1 MPSDGQFPPVGPPSA
16 DPDDVLVPFGAPEAD
31 TGGSSPKA
39 KAAHGPAAK
48 PRRSRKALRP
58 LLWSL
63 PFVLIGLAASTY
75 LIGLTLWSRASL
87 GHWTDSDYA
96 SAQAGYEGQKTL
108 TKSGV
113 EPWVAN
119 YNLGTTMLRE
129 GDTDGGI
136 GLLRTAKE
144 QVPTATEVEPGRI
157 ETYSYECQVRINLAL
172 GIEIQGD
179 AKAASAD
186 WSGAATAYSE
196 AKDIISPCQ
205 SPSSSQDQSGDGEG
219 QSDQQS
225 GGQGGGGGQS
235 DQQSGGQGGGGGQ
248 QDRSRRALARG
259 RRSRRNHV
267 RRRSSLLD
275 SAHRSS
281 RRRGLRNVGPSTGTA
296 LGGGEGGTAR
306 GLGDRAGLD
315 VVEPVELGLQIEDVA
330 LEDELPRELALVG
343 TRLEAGDV
351 AQCGQGRA
359 ALRLD
364 HRLDVD
370 RRVGGGDG
378 EFHDELVAL
387 RVLAGDGRGPPRVED
402 LAAQFGELED
412 LGVAAGVRLRV
423 GDDLAVALEALHGLV
438 HLADVQRPRAAGLL
452 LKHLLEAVDPGGL
465 LGNEGQKGITD

>member
-39 KAAHGPAAK
+39 KAARGPAAK

-248 QDRSRRALARG
+248 QDPGEQAD
-259 RRSRRNHV
+259 
-267 RRRSSLLD
+267 D
-275 SAHRSS
+275 STDR
-281 RRRGLRNVGPSTGTA
+281 
-296 LGGGEGGTAR
+296 LGDKEQQAKDKQGEGGQDQQDQ
-306 GLGDRAGLD
+306 GGQGQDQQDQGGQGQDQQDQGDQGKD
-315 VVEPVELGLQIEDVA
+315 QQQDQGGQGQDQKDKQNKGGQGKSKN
-330 LEDELPRELALVG
+330 EDEGYDNENSS
-343 TRLEAGDV
+343 
-351 AQCGQGRA
+351 
-359 ALRLD
+359 
-364 HRLDVD
+364 D
-370 RRVGGGDG
+370 RQKRQ
-378 EFHDELVAL
+378 
-387 RVLAGDGRGPPRVED
+387 D
-402 LAAQFGELED
+402 LQKKN
-412 LGVAAGVRLRV
+412 R
-423 GDDLAVALEALHGLV
+423 
-438 HLADVQRPRAAGLL
+438 
-452 LKHLLEAVDPGGL
+452 
-465 LGNEGQKGITD
+465 GNEKDRQDRSDSKRSGNPNGAW

>member
-39 KAAHGPAAK
+39 KAARGPAAK

-157 ETYSYECQVRINLAL
+157 ETYSDECQVRINRAL

-225 GGQGGGGGQS
+225 GGQGGGGGQQDPGEQADDS
-235 DQQSGGQGGGGGQ
+235 TDRLGDKEQQAKDKQGEGGQDQQDQGGQGQDQQDQGGQ
-248 QDRSRRALARG
+248 GQDKQDQGDQGQGQDQQDQGDQGGQDQKDKQNKGGQGKSKNEDEGYDNENSSDRQKRQDLQKKNRGNEKDRQDRSDSK
-259 RRSRRNHV
+259 RS
-267 RRRSSLLD
+267 
-275 SAHRSS
+275 
-281 RRRGLRNVGPSTGTA
+281 
-296 LGGGEGGTAR
+296 
-306 GLGDRAGLD
+306 
-315 VVEPVELGLQIEDVA
+315 
-330 LEDELPRELALVG
+330 
-343 TRLEAGDV
+343 
-351 AQCGQGRA
+351 
-359 ALRLD
+359 
-364 HRLDVD
+364 
-370 RRVGGGDG
+370 
-378 EFHDELVAL
+378 
-387 RVLAGDGRGPPRVED
+387 
-402 LAAQFGELED
+402 
-412 LGVAAGVRLRV
+412 
-423 GDDLAVALEALHGLV
+423 
-438 HLADVQRPRAAGLL
+438 
-452 LKHLLEAVDPGGL
+452 
-465 LGNEGQKGITD
+465 GNPNGAW

>member
-39 KAAHGPAAK
+39 KAARGPAAK

-225 GGQGGGGGQS
+225 GGQGGGGGQQDPGEQADDS
-235 DQQSGGQGGGGGQ
+235 TDRLGDKEQQAKDKQGEGGQDQQDQGGQGQDQQDQGGQ
-248 QDRSRRALARG
+248 GQDQQDQGDQGQDQQDKQDQGGQDQKDKQNKGGQGKGKNEDEGYDNENSSDRQKRQDLQKKNRGNEKDRQDRSDSK
-259 RRSRRNHV
+259 RS
-267 RRRSSLLD
+267 
-275 SAHRSS
+275 
-281 RRRGLRNVGPSTGTA
+281 
-296 LGGGEGGTAR
+296 
-306 GLGDRAGLD
+306 
-315 VVEPVELGLQIEDVA
+315 
-330 LEDELPRELALVG
+330 
-343 TRLEAGDV
+343 
-351 AQCGQGRA
+351 
-359 ALRLD
+359 
-364 HRLDVD
+364 
-370 RRVGGGDG
+370 
-378 EFHDELVAL
+378 
-387 RVLAGDGRGPPRVED
+387 
-402 LAAQFGELED
+402 
-412 LGVAAGVRLRV
+412 
-423 GDDLAVALEALHGLV
+423 
-438 HLADVQRPRAAGLL
+438 
-452 LKHLLEAVDPGGL
+452 
-465 LGNEGQKGITD
+465 GNPNGAW

>member
-39 KAAHGPAAK
+39 KAARGPAAK

-225 GGQGGGGGQS
+225 GGQGGGGGQQDPGEQADDS
-235 DQQSGGQGGGGGQ
+235 TDRLGDKEQQAKDKQGEGGQGQDQQDQGGQ
-248 QDRSRRALARG
+248 GQDQQDQGGQGQDQKDKQNKGGQGKNKNEDEGYDNENSSDRQKRQDLQKKNRGNEKDRQDRSDSK
-259 RRSRRNHV
+259 RS
-267 RRRSSLLD
+267 
-275 SAHRSS
+275 
-281 RRRGLRNVGPSTGTA
+281 
-296 LGGGEGGTAR
+296 
-306 GLGDRAGLD
+306 
-315 VVEPVELGLQIEDVA
+315 
-330 LEDELPRELALVG
+330 
-343 TRLEAGDV
+343 
-351 AQCGQGRA
+351 
-359 ALRLD
+359 
-364 HRLDVD
+364 
-370 RRVGGGDG
+370 
-378 EFHDELVAL
+378 
-387 RVLAGDGRGPPRVED
+387 
-402 LAAQFGELED
+402 
-412 LGVAAGVRLRV
+412 
-423 GDDLAVALEALHGLV
+423 
-438 HLADVQRPRAAGLL
+438 
-452 LKHLLEAVDPGGL
+452 
-465 LGNEGQKGITD
+465 GNPNGAW

>member
-39 KAAHGPAAK
+39 KAARGPAAK

-248 QDRSRRALARG
+248 QDPGEQAD
-259 RRSRRNHV
+259 
-267 RRRSSLLD
+267 D
-275 SAHRSS
+275 STDR
-281 RRRGLRNVGPSTGTA
+281 
-296 LGGGEGGTAR
+296 LGDKEQQAKDKQGEGGQDQQDQ
-306 GLGDRAGLD
+306 GGQGQDQKDQGGQGQD
-315 VVEPVELGLQIEDVA
+315 QKDQGGQDQQQDQGGQGQDQKDKQNKGGQGKSKN
-330 LEDELPRELALVG
+330 EDEGYDNENSS
-343 TRLEAGDV
+343 
-351 AQCGQGRA
+351 
-359 ALRLD
+359 
-364 HRLDVD
+364 D
-370 RRVGGGDG
+370 RQKRQ
-378 EFHDELVAL
+378 
-387 RVLAGDGRGPPRVED
+387 D
-402 LAAQFGELED
+402 LQKKN
-412 LGVAAGVRLRV
+412 R
-423 GDDLAVALEALHGLV
+423 
-438 HLADVQRPRAAGLL
+438 
-452 LKHLLEAVDPGGL
+452 
-465 LGNEGQKGITD
+465 GNEKDRQDRSDSKRSGNPNGAW

>member
-39 KAAHGPAAK
+39 KAARGPAAK

-248 QDRSRRALARG
+248 QDPGEQAD
-259 RRSRRNHV
+259 
-267 RRRSSLLD
+267 D
-275 SAHRSS
+275 STDR
-281 RRRGLRNVGPSTGTA
+281 
-296 LGGGEGGTAR
+296 LGDKEQQAKDKQGEGGQDQQDQ
-306 GLGDRAGLD
+306 GGQGQDQKDQGGQGQDQQDQGGQGQDQQDQGDQGQD
-315 VVEPVELGLQIEDVA
+315 QKDKQNKGGQGKSKN
-330 LEDELPRELALVG
+330 EDEGYDNENSS
-343 TRLEAGDV
+343 
-351 AQCGQGRA
+351 
-359 ALRLD
+359 
-364 HRLDVD
+364 D
-370 RRVGGGDG
+370 RQKRQ
-378 EFHDELVAL
+378 
-387 RVLAGDGRGPPRVED
+387 D
-402 LAAQFGELED
+402 LQKKN
-412 LGVAAGVRLRV
+412 R
-423 GDDLAVALEALHGLV
+423 
-438 HLADVQRPRAAGLL
+438 
-452 LKHLLEAVDPGGL
+452 
-465 LGNEGQKGITD
+465 GNEKDRQDRSDSKRSGNPNGAW

>member
-39 KAAHGPAAK
+39 KAARGPAAK

-225 GGQGGGGGQS
+225 GGEGGGGGQS

-248 QDRSRRALARG
+248 QDPGEQAD
-259 RRSRRNHV
+259 
-267 RRRSSLLD
+267 D
-275 SAHRSS
+275 STDR
-281 RRRGLRNVGPSTGTA
+281 
-296 LGGGEGGTAR
+296 LGDKEQQAKDKQGEGDQGQDQQDQ
-306 GLGDRAGLD
+306 GGQGQDQQDQGGQGQDQQDQGDQGQD
-315 VVEPVELGLQIEDVA
+315 QKDKQNKGGQGKSKN
-330 LEDELPRELALVG
+330 EDEGYDNENSS
-343 TRLEAGDV
+343 
-351 AQCGQGRA
+351 
-359 ALRLD
+359 
-364 HRLDVD
+364 D
-370 RRVGGGDG
+370 RQKRQ
-378 EFHDELVAL
+378 
-387 RVLAGDGRGPPRVED
+387 D
-402 LAAQFGELED
+402 LQKKN
-412 LGVAAGVRLRV
+412 R
-423 GDDLAVALEALHGLV
+423 
-438 HLADVQRPRAAGLL
+438 
-452 LKHLLEAVDPGGL
+452 
-465 LGNEGQKGITD
+465 GNEKDRQDRSDSKRSGNPNGAW

>member
-39 KAAHGPAAK
+39 KAARGPAAK

-248 QDRSRRALARG
+248 QDPGEQAD
-259 RRSRRNHV
+259 
-267 RRRSSLLD
+267 D
-275 SAHRSS
+275 STDR
-281 RRRGLRNVGPSTGTA
+281 
-296 LGGGEGGTAR
+296 LGDKEQQAKDKQGEGGQDQQDQ
-306 GLGDRAGLD
+306 GGQGQDKQDQGGQGQDKQDQGDQGQD
-315 VVEPVELGLQIEDVA
+315 QQDQGGQGQDQKDQGDQGQDQKDKQNKGGQGKSKN
-330 LEDELPRELALVG
+330 EDEGYDNENSS
-343 TRLEAGDV
+343 
-351 AQCGQGRA
+351 
-359 ALRLD
+359 
-364 HRLDVD
+364 D
-370 RRVGGGDG
+370 RQKRQ
-378 EFHDELVAL
+378 
-387 RVLAGDGRGPPRVED
+387 D
-402 LAAQFGELED
+402 LQKKN
-412 LGVAAGVRLRV
+412 R
-423 GDDLAVALEALHGLV
+423 
-438 HLADVQRPRAAGLL
+438 
-452 LKHLLEAVDPGGL
+452 
-465 LGNEGQKGITD
+465 GNEKDRQDRSDSKRSGNPNGAW

>member
-39 KAAHGPAAK
+39 KAARGPAAK

-225 GGQGGGGGQS
+225 GGQGGGGGQQDPGEQADDS
-235 DQQSGGQGGGGGQ
+235 TDRLGDKEQQAKDKQGEGGQDQQDQGGQGQDQKDQGGQ
-248 QDRSRRALARG
+248 GQDQKDQGDQGQDQQQDQGGQGQDQKDKQNKGGQGKSKNEDEGYDNENSSDRQKRQDLQKKNRGNEKDRQDRSDSK
-259 RRSRRNHV
+259 RS
-267 RRRSSLLD
+267 
-275 SAHRSS
+275 
-281 RRRGLRNVGPSTGTA
+281 
-296 LGGGEGGTAR
+296 
-306 GLGDRAGLD
+306 
-315 VVEPVELGLQIEDVA
+315 
-330 LEDELPRELALVG
+330 
-343 TRLEAGDV
+343 
-351 AQCGQGRA
+351 
-359 ALRLD
+359 
-364 HRLDVD
+364 
-370 RRVGGGDG
+370 
-378 EFHDELVAL
+378 
-387 RVLAGDGRGPPRVED
+387 
-402 LAAQFGELED
+402 
-412 LGVAAGVRLRV
+412 
-423 GDDLAVALEALHGLV
+423 
-438 HLADVQRPRAAGLL
+438 
-452 LKHLLEAVDPGGL
+452 
-465 LGNEGQKGITD
+465 GNPNGAW

>member
-39 KAAHGPAAK
+39 KAARGPAAK

-225 GGQGGGGGQS
+225 GGQGGGGGQQDPGEQADDS
-235 DQQSGGQGGGGGQ
+235 TDRLGDKEQQAKDKQGEGGQDQQDQGGQGQDQGGQ
-248 QDRSRRALARG
+248 GQDQQDQGDQGQDQKDQGDQDQKDKQNKGGQGKSKNEDEGYDNENSSDRQKRQDLQKKNRGNEKDRQDRSDSK
-259 RRSRRNHV
+259 RS
-267 RRRSSLLD
+267 
-275 SAHRSS
+275 
-281 RRRGLRNVGPSTGTA
+281 
-296 LGGGEGGTAR
+296 
-306 GLGDRAGLD
+306 
-315 VVEPVELGLQIEDVA
+315 
-330 LEDELPRELALVG
+330 
-343 TRLEAGDV
+343 
-351 AQCGQGRA
+351 
-359 ALRLD
+359 
-364 HRLDVD
+364 
-370 RRVGGGDG
+370 
-378 EFHDELVAL
+378 
-387 RVLAGDGRGPPRVED
+387 
-402 LAAQFGELED
+402 
-412 LGVAAGVRLRV
+412 
-423 GDDLAVALEALHGLV
+423 
-438 HLADVQRPRAAGLL
+438 
-452 LKHLLEAVDPGGL
+452 
-465 LGNEGQKGITD
+465 GNPNGAW

>member
-39 KAAHGPAAK
+39 KAARGPAAK

-248 QDRSRRALARG
+248 QDPGEQAD
-259 RRSRRNHV
+259 
-267 RRRSSLLD
+267 D
-275 SAHRSS
+275 STDR
-281 RRRGLRNVGPSTGTA
+281 
-296 LGGGEGGTAR
+296 LGDKEQQAKDKQGEGGQDQ
-306 GLGDRAGLD
+306 GGQDQKDQGGQGQD
-315 VVEPVELGLQIEDVA
+315 QQDQGGQGQDQKDQGGQGQDQKDKQNKGGQGKSKN
-330 LEDELPRELALVG
+330 EDEGYDNENSS
-343 TRLEAGDV
+343 
-351 AQCGQGRA
+351 
-359 ALRLD
+359 
-364 HRLDVD
+364 D
-370 RRVGGGDG
+370 RQKRQ
-378 EFHDELVAL
+378 
-387 RVLAGDGRGPPRVED
+387 D
-402 LAAQFGELED
+402 LQKKN
-412 LGVAAGVRLRV
+412 R
-423 GDDLAVALEALHGLV
+423 
-438 HLADVQRPRAAGLL
+438 
-452 LKHLLEAVDPGGL
+452 
-465 LGNEGQKGITD
+465 GNEKDRQDRSDSKRSGNPNGAW

>member
-39 KAAHGPAAK
+39 KAARGPAAK

-248 QDRSRRALARG
+248 QDPGEQAD
-259 RRSRRNHV
+259 
-267 RRRSSLLD
+267 D
-275 SAHRSS
+275 STDR
-281 RRRGLRNVGPSTGTA
+281 
-296 LGGGEGGTAR
+296 LGDKEQQAKDKQGEGGQDQQDQ
-306 GLGDRAGLD
+306 GGQGQDQKDQGGQGQDQGGQDQGGQGQDQKDQGDQGQD
-315 VVEPVELGLQIEDVA
+315 QKDKQNKGGQGKSKN
-330 LEDELPRELALVG
+330 EDEGYDNENSS
-343 TRLEAGDV
+343 
-351 AQCGQGRA
+351 
-359 ALRLD
+359 
-364 HRLDVD
+364 D
-370 RRVGGGDG
+370 RQKRQ
-378 EFHDELVAL
+378 
-387 RVLAGDGRGPPRVED
+387 D
-402 LAAQFGELED
+402 LQKKN
-412 LGVAAGVRLRV
+412 R
-423 GDDLAVALEALHGLV
+423 
-438 HLADVQRPRAAGLL
+438 
-452 LKHLLEAVDPGGL
+452 
-465 LGNEGQKGITD
+465 GNEKDRQDRSDSKRSGNPNGAW

>member
-39 KAAHGPAAK
+39 KAARGPAAK

-225 GGQGGGGGQS
+225 GGQGGGGGQQDPGEQADDS
-235 DQQSGGQGGGGGQ
+235 TDRLGDKEQQAKDKQGEGGQDQQDQGGQGQDQKDKQNKGGQ
-248 QDRSRRALARG
+248 GKSKNEDEGYDNENSSDRQKRQDLQKKNRGNEKDRQDRSDSK
-259 RRSRRNHV
+259 RS
-267 RRRSSLLD
+267 
-275 SAHRSS
+275 
-281 RRRGLRNVGPSTGTA
+281 
-296 LGGGEGGTAR
+296 
-306 GLGDRAGLD
+306 
-315 VVEPVELGLQIEDVA
+315 
-330 LEDELPRELALVG
+330 
-343 TRLEAGDV
+343 
-351 AQCGQGRA
+351 
-359 ALRLD
+359 
-364 HRLDVD
+364 
-370 RRVGGGDG
+370 
-378 EFHDELVAL
+378 
-387 RVLAGDGRGPPRVED
+387 
-402 LAAQFGELED
+402 
-412 LGVAAGVRLRV
+412 
-423 GDDLAVALEALHGLV
+423 
-438 HLADVQRPRAAGLL
+438 
-452 LKHLLEAVDPGGL
+452 
-465 LGNEGQKGITD
+465 GNPNGAW

>member
-39 KAAHGPAAK
+39 KAARGPAAK

-225 GGQGGGGGQS
+225 GGQGGGGGQQDPGEQADDS
-235 DQQSGGQGGGGGQ
+235 TDRLGDKEQQAKDKQGEGDQGQDQQDQGGQGQDQQDKQNKGGQ
-248 QDRSRRALARG
+248 GKSKNEDEGYDNENSSDRQKRQDLQKKNRGNEKDRQDRSDSKRSGNPNGAWGAR
-259 RRSRRNHV
+259 
-267 RRRSSLLD
+267 
-275 SAHRSS
+275 
-281 RRRGLRNVGPSTGTA
+281 
-296 LGGGEGGTAR
+296 
-306 GLGDRAGLD
+306 
-315 VVEPVELGLQIEDVA
+315 
-330 LEDELPRELALVG
+330 
-343 TRLEAGDV
+343 
-351 AQCGQGRA
+351 
-359 ALRLD
+359 
-364 HRLDVD
+364 
-370 RRVGGGDG
+370 GGGDCDVRPG
-378 EFHDELVAL
+378 TGWRRRPARH
-387 RVLAGDGRGPPRVED
+387 GR
-402 LAAQFGELED
+402 
-412 LGVAAGVRLRV
+412 
-423 GDDLAVALEALHGLV
+423 
-438 HLADVQRPRAAGLL
+438 
-452 LKHLLEAVDPGGL
+452 
-465 LGNEGQKGITD
+465 

>member
-39 KAAHGPAAK
+39 KAARGPAAK

-248 QDRSRRALARG
+248 QDPGEQAD
-259 RRSRRNHV
+259 
-267 RRRSSLLD
+267 D
-275 SAHRSS
+275 STDR
-281 RRRGLRNVGPSTGTA
+281 
-296 LGGGEGGTAR
+296 LGDKEQQAKDKQGEGGQDQQDQ
-306 GLGDRAGLD
+306 GGQGQDQGGQGQDQQDQGGQGQDQKDQGDQGQD
-315 VVEPVELGLQIEDVA
+315 QKDKQNKGGQGKSKN
-330 LEDELPRELALVG
+330 EDEGYDNENSS
-343 TRLEAGDV
+343 
-351 AQCGQGRA
+351 
-359 ALRLD
+359 
-364 HRLDVD
+364 D
-370 RRVGGGDG
+370 RQKRQ
-378 EFHDELVAL
+378 
-387 RVLAGDGRGPPRVED
+387 D
-402 LAAQFGELED
+402 LQKKN
-412 LGVAAGVRLRV
+412 R
-423 GDDLAVALEALHGLV
+423 
-438 HLADVQRPRAAGLL
+438 
-452 LKHLLEAVDPGGL
+452 
-465 LGNEGQKGITD
+465 GNEKDRQDRSDSKRSGNPNGAW

>member
-39 KAAHGPAAK
+39 KAARGPAAK

-248 QDRSRRALARG
+248 QDPGEQAD
-259 RRSRRNHV
+259 
-267 RRRSSLLD
+267 D
-275 SAHRSS
+275 STDR
-281 RRRGLRNVGPSTGTA
+281 
-296 LGGGEGGTAR
+296 LGDKEQQAKDKQGEGGQDQQDQ
-306 GLGDRAGLD
+306 GGQGQDQQDQGGQGQDKQDQGDQGQD
-315 VVEPVELGLQIEDVA
+315 QQDKQDQGGQGQDQQDKQNKGGQGKSKN
-330 LEDELPRELALVG
+330 EDEGYDNENSS
-343 TRLEAGDV
+343 
-351 AQCGQGRA
+351 
-359 ALRLD
+359 
-364 HRLDVD
+364 D
-370 RRVGGGDG
+370 RQKRQ
-378 EFHDELVAL
+378 
-387 RVLAGDGRGPPRVED
+387 D
-402 LAAQFGELED
+402 LQKKN
-412 LGVAAGVRLRV
+412 R
-423 GDDLAVALEALHGLV
+423 
-438 HLADVQRPRAAGLL
+438 
-452 LKHLLEAVDPGGL
+452 
-465 LGNEGQKGITD
+465 GNEKDRQDRSDSKRSGNPNGAW

>member
-39 KAAHGPAAK
+39 KAARGPAAK

-248 QDRSRRALARG
+248 QDPGEQAD
-259 RRSRRNHV
+259 
-267 RRRSSLLD
+267 D
-275 SAHRSS
+275 STDR
-281 RRRGLRNVGPSTGTA
+281 
-296 LGGGEGGTAR
+296 LGDKEQQAKDKQGEGDQGQDQQDQ
-306 GLGDRAGLD
+306 GDQGQD
-315 VVEPVELGLQIEDVA
+315 QQDQGGQGQDQQDQGGQGQDQKDQGQDQKDKQNKGGQGKSKN
-330 LEDELPRELALVG
+330 EDEGYDNENSS
-343 TRLEAGDV
+343 
-351 AQCGQGRA
+351 
-359 ALRLD
+359 
-364 HRLDVD
+364 D
-370 RRVGGGDG
+370 RQKRQ
-378 EFHDELVAL
+378 
-387 RVLAGDGRGPPRVED
+387 D
-402 LAAQFGELED
+402 LQKKN
-412 LGVAAGVRLRV
+412 R
-423 GDDLAVALEALHGLV
+423 
-438 HLADVQRPRAAGLL
+438 
-452 LKHLLEAVDPGGL
+452 
-465 LGNEGQKGITD
+465 GNEKDRQDRSDSKRSGNPNGAW

>member
-39 KAAHGPAAK
+39 KAARGPAAK

-225 GGQGGGGGQS
+225 GGQGGGGGQQDPGEQADDS
-235 DQQSGGQGGGGGQ
+235 TDRLGDKEQQAKDKQGEGGQDQQDQGGQGQDQQDQGGQ
-248 QDRSRRALARG
+248 GQDQKDKQNKGGQGKNKNEDEGYDNENSSDRQKRQDLQKKNRGNEKDRQDRSDSK
-259 RRSRRNHV
+259 RS
-267 RRRSSLLD
+267 
-275 SAHRSS
+275 
-281 RRRGLRNVGPSTGTA
+281 
-296 LGGGEGGTAR
+296 
-306 GLGDRAGLD
+306 
-315 VVEPVELGLQIEDVA
+315 
-330 LEDELPRELALVG
+330 
-343 TRLEAGDV
+343 
-351 AQCGQGRA
+351 
-359 ALRLD
+359 
-364 HRLDVD
+364 
-370 RRVGGGDG
+370 
-378 EFHDELVAL
+378 
-387 RVLAGDGRGPPRVED
+387 
-402 LAAQFGELED
+402 
-412 LGVAAGVRLRV
+412 
-423 GDDLAVALEALHGLV
+423 
-438 HLADVQRPRAAGLL
+438 
-452 LKHLLEAVDPGGL
+452 
-465 LGNEGQKGITD
+465 GNPNGAW

>member
-39 KAAHGPAAK
+39 KAARGPAAK

-225 GGQGGGGGQS
+225 GGQGGGGGQQDPGEQADDS
-235 DQQSGGQGGGGGQ
+235 TDRLGDKEQQAKDKQGEGGQDQQDQGGQGQDQKDQGGQ
-248 QDRSRRALARG
+248 GQDQKDQGDQGQDQGGQGQDQKDKQNKGGQGKSKNEDEGYDNENSSDRQKRQDLQKKNRGNEKDRQDRSDSK
-259 RRSRRNHV
+259 RS
-267 RRRSSLLD
+267 
-275 SAHRSS
+275 
-281 RRRGLRNVGPSTGTA
+281 
-296 LGGGEGGTAR
+296 
-306 GLGDRAGLD
+306 
-315 VVEPVELGLQIEDVA
+315 
-330 LEDELPRELALVG
+330 
-343 TRLEAGDV
+343 
-351 AQCGQGRA
+351 
-359 ALRLD
+359 
-364 HRLDVD
+364 
-370 RRVGGGDG
+370 
-378 EFHDELVAL
+378 
-387 RVLAGDGRGPPRVED
+387 
-402 LAAQFGELED
+402 
-412 LGVAAGVRLRV
+412 
-423 GDDLAVALEALHGLV
+423 
-438 HLADVQRPRAAGLL
+438 
-452 LKHLLEAVDPGGL
+452 
-465 LGNEGQKGITD
+465 GNPNGAW

>member
-39 KAAHGPAAK
+39 KAARGPAAK

-225 GGQGGGGGQS
+225 GGQGGGGGQQDPGEQADDS
-235 DQQSGGQGGGGGQ
+235 TDRLGDKEQQAKDKQGEGGQDQQDQGDQGQDQKDQGDQDQKDKQNKGGQGKGKNEDEGYDNENSSDRQKRQDLQKKNRGNEKDR
-248 QDRSRRALARG
+248 QDRSDSK
-259 RRSRRNHV
+259 RS
-267 RRRSSLLD
+267 
-275 SAHRSS
+275 
-281 RRRGLRNVGPSTGTA
+281 
-296 LGGGEGGTAR
+296 
-306 GLGDRAGLD
+306 
-315 VVEPVELGLQIEDVA
+315 
-330 LEDELPRELALVG
+330 
-343 TRLEAGDV
+343 
-351 AQCGQGRA
+351 
-359 ALRLD
+359 
-364 HRLDVD
+364 
-370 RRVGGGDG
+370 
-378 EFHDELVAL
+378 
-387 RVLAGDGRGPPRVED
+387 
-402 LAAQFGELED
+402 
-412 LGVAAGVRLRV
+412 
-423 GDDLAVALEALHGLV
+423 
-438 HLADVQRPRAAGLL
+438 
-452 LKHLLEAVDPGGL
+452 
-465 LGNEGQKGITD
+465 GNPNGAW

>member
-39 KAAHGPAAK
+39 KAARGPAAK

-225 GGQGGGGGQS
+225 GGEGGGGGQS

-248 QDRSRRALARG
+248 QDPGEQAD
-259 RRSRRNHV
+259 
-267 RRRSSLLD
+267 D
-275 SAHRSS
+275 STDR
-281 RRRGLRNVGPSTGTA
+281 
-296 LGGGEGGTAR
+296 LGDKEQQAKDKQGEGGQDQ
-306 GLGDRAGLD
+306 GDQGGQD
-315 VVEPVELGLQIEDVA
+315 QKDQGGQGQDQQDQGGQGQDQKDQGDQDQKDKQNKGGQGKSKN
-330 LEDELPRELALVG
+330 EDEGYDNENSS
-343 TRLEAGDV
+343 
-351 AQCGQGRA
+351 
-359 ALRLD
+359 
-364 HRLDVD
+364 D
-370 RRVGGGDG
+370 RQKRQ
-378 EFHDELVAL
+378 
-387 RVLAGDGRGPPRVED
+387 D
-402 LAAQFGELED
+402 LQKKN
-412 LGVAAGVRLRV
+412 R
-423 GDDLAVALEALHGLV
+423 
-438 HLADVQRPRAAGLL
+438 
-452 LKHLLEAVDPGGL
+452 
-465 LGNEGQKGITD
+465 GNEKDRQDRSDSKRSGNPNGAW

>member
-39 KAAHGPAAK
+39 KAARGPAAK

-196 AKDIISPCQ
+196 AKDILSPCQ

-248 QDRSRRALARG
+248 QDPGEQAD
-259 RRSRRNHV
+259 
-267 RRRSSLLD
+267 D
-275 SAHRSS
+275 STDR
-281 RRRGLRNVGPSTGTA
+281 
-296 LGGGEGGTAR
+296 LGDKEQQAKDKQGEGGQDQQDQ
-306 GLGDRAGLD
+306 GGQGQDQQDQGGQGQDKQDQGDQGQD
-315 VVEPVELGLQIEDVA
+315 QQDKQDQGGQGQDQQDKQNKGGQGKSKN
-330 LEDELPRELALVG
+330 EDEGYDNENSS
-343 TRLEAGDV
+343 
-351 AQCGQGRA
+351 
-359 ALRLD
+359 
-364 HRLDVD
+364 D
-370 RRVGGGDG
+370 RQKRQ
-378 EFHDELVAL
+378 
-387 RVLAGDGRGPPRVED
+387 D
-402 LAAQFGELED
+402 LQKKN
-412 LGVAAGVRLRV
+412 R
-423 GDDLAVALEALHGLV
+423 
-438 HLADVQRPRAAGLL
+438 
-452 LKHLLEAVDPGGL
+452 
-465 LGNEGQKGITD
+465 GNEKDRQDRSDSKRSGNPNGAW

>member
-39 KAAHGPAAK
+39 KAARGPAAK

-248 QDRSRRALARG
+248 QDPGEQAD
-259 RRSRRNHV
+259 
-267 RRRSSLLD
+267 D
-275 SAHRSS
+275 STDR
-281 RRRGLRNVGPSTGTA
+281 
-296 LGGGEGGTAR
+296 LGDKEQQAKDKQGEGGQDQQDQ
-306 GLGDRAGLD
+306 GGQGQDQKDQGGQDQKDQGDQGQD
-315 VVEPVELGLQIEDVA
+315 QQQDQGGQGQDQKDKQNKGGQGKSKN
-330 LEDELPRELALVG
+330 EDEGYDNENSS
-343 TRLEAGDV
+343 
-351 AQCGQGRA
+351 
-359 ALRLD
+359 
-364 HRLDVD
+364 D
-370 RRVGGGDG
+370 RQKRQ
-378 EFHDELVAL
+378 
-387 RVLAGDGRGPPRVED
+387 D
-402 LAAQFGELED
+402 LQKKN
-412 LGVAAGVRLRV
+412 R
-423 GDDLAVALEALHGLV
+423 
-438 HLADVQRPRAAGLL
+438 
-452 LKHLLEAVDPGGL
+452 
-465 LGNEGQKGITD
+465 GNEKDRQDRSDSKRSGNPNGAW

>member
-39 KAAHGPAAK
+39 KAARGPAAK

-248 QDRSRRALARG
+248 QDPGEQAD
-259 RRSRRNHV
+259 
-267 RRRSSLLD
+267 D
-275 SAHRSS
+275 STDR
-281 RRRGLRNVGPSTGTA
+281 
-296 LGGGEGGTAR
+296 LGDKEQQAKDKQGEGGQDQQDQ
-306 GLGDRAGLD
+306 GGQGQDQQDQGGQGQDKQDQGGQGQDKQDQGDQGQD
-315 VVEPVELGLQIEDVA
+315 QKDKQNKGGQGKSKN
-330 LEDELPRELALVG
+330 EDEGYDNENSS
-343 TRLEAGDV
+343 
-351 AQCGQGRA
+351 
-359 ALRLD
+359 
-364 HRLDVD
+364 D
-370 RRVGGGDG
+370 RQKRQ
-378 EFHDELVAL
+378 
-387 RVLAGDGRGPPRVED
+387 D
-402 LAAQFGELED
+402 LQKKN
-412 LGVAAGVRLRV
+412 R
-423 GDDLAVALEALHGLV
+423 
-438 HLADVQRPRAAGLL
+438 
-452 LKHLLEAVDPGGL
+452 
-465 LGNEGQKGITD
+465 GNEKDRQDRSDSKRSGNPNGAW

>member
-39 KAAHGPAAK
+39 KAARGPAAK

-248 QDRSRRALARG
+248 QDPGEQAD
-259 RRSRRNHV
+259 
-267 RRRSSLLD
+267 D
-275 SAHRSS
+275 STDR
-281 RRRGLRNVGPSTGTA
+281 
-296 LGGGEGGTAR
+296 LGDKEQQAKDKQGEGGQDQDQQDQ
-306 GLGDRAGLD
+306 GGQGQDQQDQGGQGQD
-315 VVEPVELGLQIEDVA
+315 QQDQGGQGQDQQDQGGQGQDQQDKQNKGGQGKSKN
-330 LEDELPRELALVG
+330 EDEGYDNENSS
-343 TRLEAGDV
+343 
-351 AQCGQGRA
+351 
-359 ALRLD
+359 
-364 HRLDVD
+364 D
-370 RRVGGGDG
+370 RQKRQ
-378 EFHDELVAL
+378 
-387 RVLAGDGRGPPRVED
+387 D
-402 LAAQFGELED
+402 LQKKN
-412 LGVAAGVRLRV
+412 R
-423 GDDLAVALEALHGLV
+423 
-438 HLADVQRPRAAGLL
+438 
-452 LKHLLEAVDPGGL
+452 
-465 LGNEGQKGITD
+465 GNEKDRQDRSDSKRSGNPNGAW

>member
-39 KAAHGPAAK
+39 KAARGPAAK

-248 QDRSRRALARG
+248 QDPGEQAD
-259 RRSRRNHV
+259 
-267 RRRSSLLD
+267 D
-275 SAHRSS
+275 STDR
-281 RRRGLRNVGPSTGTA
+281 
-296 LGGGEGGTAR
+296 LGDKEQQAKDKQGEGGQDQQDQ
-306 GLGDRAGLD
+306 GGQGQDQQDQGGQGQDKQDQGDQGQD
-315 VVEPVELGLQIEDVA
+315 QQDQGDQGGQDQKDKQNKGGQGKGKN
-330 LEDELPRELALVG
+330 EDEGYDNENSS
-343 TRLEAGDV
+343 
-351 AQCGQGRA
+351 
-359 ALRLD
+359 
-364 HRLDVD
+364 D
-370 RRVGGGDG
+370 RQKRQ
-378 EFHDELVAL
+378 
-387 RVLAGDGRGPPRVED
+387 D
-402 LAAQFGELED
+402 LQKKN
-412 LGVAAGVRLRV
+412 R
-423 GDDLAVALEALHGLV
+423 
-438 HLADVQRPRAAGLL
+438 
-452 LKHLLEAVDPGGL
+452 
-465 LGNEGQKGITD
+465 GNEKDRQDRSDSKRSGNPNGAW

>member
-248 QDRSRRALARG
+248 QDPGEQADRPRTSRARAVRVRTSRTRAVRVRTSRTRAARV
-259 RRSRRNHV
+259 RTSRTRAA
-267 RRRSSLLD
+267 RARTR
-275 SAHRSS
+275 ATRARTS
-281 RRRGLRNVGPSTGTA
+281 RTSRTRAARARARTRTRGTTTRTPR
-296 LGGGEGGTAR
+296 TAR
-306 GLGDRAGLD
+306 SARTCRKRTA
-315 VVEPVELGLQIEDVA
+315 A
-330 LEDELPRELALVG
+330 
-343 TRLEAGDV
+343 TRRTGRTAPTPSAPATRTGRGE
-351 AQCGQGRA
+351 RA
-359 ALRLD
+359 AAGTVTCDQERD
-364 HRLDVD
+364 GAAAPPATAA
-370 RRVGGGDG
+370 RVG
-378 EFHDELVAL
+378 L
-387 RVLAGDGRGPPRVED
+387 
-402 LAAQFGELED
+402 
-412 LGVAAGVRLRV
+412 
-423 GDDLAVALEALHGLV
+423 
-438 HLADVQRPRAAGLL
+438 
-452 LKHLLEAVDPGGL
+452 
-465 LGNEGQKGITD
+465 

>member
-39 KAAHGPAAK
+39 KAARGPAAK

-248 QDRSRRALARG
+248 QDPGEQAD
-259 RRSRRNHV
+259 
-267 RRRSSLLD
+267 D
-275 SAHRSS
+275 STDR
-281 RRRGLRNVGPSTGTA
+281 
-296 LGGGEGGTAR
+296 LGDKEQQAKDKQGEGGQ
-306 GLGDRAGLD
+306 GGQDQQDQGGQD
-315 VVEPVELGLQIEDVA
+315 QQDQGGQGQDQKDQGSQGQDQKDQGGQGQDKQDKGGQGKNKSKS
-330 LEDELPRELALVG
+330 EDEGYDNENSS
-343 TRLEAGDV
+343 
-351 AQCGQGRA
+351 
-359 ALRLD
+359 
-364 HRLDVD
+364 D
-370 RRVGGGDG
+370 RQKRK
-378 EFHDELVAL
+378 
-387 RVLAGDGRGPPRVED
+387 D
-402 LAAQFGELED
+402 LQNKN
-412 LGVAAGVRLRV
+412 R
-423 GDDLAVALEALHGLV
+423 
-438 HLADVQRPRAAGLL
+438 
-452 LKHLLEAVDPGGL
+452 
-465 LGNEGQKGITD
+465 GNEKDRQDRSDSRRSGNPNGAW

>member
-39 KAAHGPAAK
+39 KAARGPAAK

-225 GGQGGGGGQS
+225 GGQGGGGQS
-235 DQQSGGQGGGGGQ
+235 DQPCVGEVAASGQQYPGEQAHVNTDRLGDKEQQAKDKQGEGGQDQQDQGDQGQDQQDQGGQGQDKQDQGDQGQDQQDKQDQGGQ
-248 QDRSRRALARG
+248 DQKDKQNKGGQGKGKNEDEGYDNENSSDRQKRQDLQKKNRGNEKDRQDRSDSK
-259 RRSRRNHV
+259 RS
-267 RRRSSLLD
+267 
-275 SAHRSS
+275 
-281 RRRGLRNVGPSTGTA
+281 
-296 LGGGEGGTAR
+296 
-306 GLGDRAGLD
+306 
-315 VVEPVELGLQIEDVA
+315 
-330 LEDELPRELALVG
+330 
-343 TRLEAGDV
+343 
-351 AQCGQGRA
+351 
-359 ALRLD
+359 
-364 HRLDVD
+364 
-370 RRVGGGDG
+370 
-378 EFHDELVAL
+378 
-387 RVLAGDGRGPPRVED
+387 
-402 LAAQFGELED
+402 
-412 LGVAAGVRLRV
+412 
-423 GDDLAVALEALHGLV
+423 
-438 HLADVQRPRAAGLL
+438 
-452 LKHLLEAVDPGGL
+452 
-465 LGNEGQKGITD
+465 GNPNGAW

>member
-225 GGQGGGGGQS
+225 GGQGGGGGQQDPGEQADDS
-235 DQQSGGQGGGGGQ
+235 TDRLGDKEQQAKDKQGEGGQDQQDQGGQGQDQQDQGGQ
-248 QDRSRRALARG
+248 GQDQQDQGDQGKDQQQDQGGQGQDQKDKQNKGGQGKGKNEDEGYDNENSSDRQKRQDLQKKNRGNEKDRQDRSDSK
-259 RRSRRNHV
+259 RS
-267 RRRSSLLD
+267 
-275 SAHRSS
+275 
-281 RRRGLRNVGPSTGTA
+281 
-296 LGGGEGGTAR
+296 
-306 GLGDRAGLD
+306 
-315 VVEPVELGLQIEDVA
+315 
-330 LEDELPRELALVG
+330 
-343 TRLEAGDV
+343 
-351 AQCGQGRA
+351 
-359 ALRLD
+359 
-364 HRLDVD
+364 
-370 RRVGGGDG
+370 
-378 EFHDELVAL
+378 
-387 RVLAGDGRGPPRVED
+387 
-402 LAAQFGELED
+402 
-412 LGVAAGVRLRV
+412 
-423 GDDLAVALEALHGLV
+423 
-438 HLADVQRPRAAGLL
+438 
-452 LKHLLEAVDPGGL
+452 
-465 LGNEGQKGITD
+465 GNPNGAW

>member
-39 KAAHGPAAK
+39 KAARGPAAK

-225 GGQGGGGGQS
+225 GGQGGGGGQQDPGEQADDS
-235 DQQSGGQGGGGGQ
+235 TDRLGDKEQQAKDKQGEGGQDQQDQGDQGQDQQDQGGQGQDKQDQGDQGQDQQDKQDQGGQ
-248 QDRSRRALARG
+248 DQKDKQNKGGQGKGKNEDEGYDNENSSDRQKRQDLQKKNRGNEKDRQDRSDSK
-259 RRSRRNHV
+259 RS
-267 RRRSSLLD
+267 
-275 SAHRSS
+275 
-281 RRRGLRNVGPSTGTA
+281 
-296 LGGGEGGTAR
+296 
-306 GLGDRAGLD
+306 
-315 VVEPVELGLQIEDVA
+315 
-330 LEDELPRELALVG
+330 
-343 TRLEAGDV
+343 
-351 AQCGQGRA
+351 
-359 ALRLD
+359 
-364 HRLDVD
+364 
-370 RRVGGGDG
+370 
-378 EFHDELVAL
+378 
-387 RVLAGDGRGPPRVED
+387 
-402 LAAQFGELED
+402 
-412 LGVAAGVRLRV
+412 
-423 GDDLAVALEALHGLV
+423 
-438 HLADVQRPRAAGLL
+438 
-452 LKHLLEAVDPGGL
+452 
-465 LGNEGQKGITD
+465 GNPNGAW

>member
-39 KAAHGPAAK
+39 KAARGPAAK

-225 GGQGGGGGQS
+225 GGQGGGGGQQDPGEQADDS
-235 DQQSGGQGGGGGQ
+235 TDRLGDKEQQAKDKQGEGGQDQQDQGDQGGQDQKDQGGQQGQDQQDQGDQGQDQKDQGDQDQKDKQNKGGQGKGKNEDEGYDNENSSDRQKRQDLQKKNRGNEKDR
-248 QDRSRRALARG
+248 QDRSDSK
-259 RRSRRNHV
+259 RS
-267 RRRSSLLD
+267 
-275 SAHRSS
+275 
-281 RRRGLRNVGPSTGTA
+281 
-296 LGGGEGGTAR
+296 
-306 GLGDRAGLD
+306 
-315 VVEPVELGLQIEDVA
+315 
-330 LEDELPRELALVG
+330 
-343 TRLEAGDV
+343 
-351 AQCGQGRA
+351 
-359 ALRLD
+359 
-364 HRLDVD
+364 
-370 RRVGGGDG
+370 
-378 EFHDELVAL
+378 
-387 RVLAGDGRGPPRVED
+387 
-402 LAAQFGELED
+402 
-412 LGVAAGVRLRV
+412 
-423 GDDLAVALEALHGLV
+423 
-438 HLADVQRPRAAGLL
+438 
-452 LKHLLEAVDPGGL
+452 
-465 LGNEGQKGITD
+465 GNPNGAW

>member
-39 KAAHGPAAK
+39 KAARGPAAK

-248 QDRSRRALARG
+248 QDPGEQAD
-259 RRSRRNHV
+259 
-267 RRRSSLLD
+267 D
-275 SAHRSS
+275 STDR
-281 RRRGLRNVGPSTGTA
+281 
-296 LGGGEGGTAR
+296 LGDKEQQAKDKQGEGGQDQQDQ
-306 GLGDRAGLD
+306 GGQGQDQQDQGGQGQDKQDQGDQGQGQD
-315 VVEPVELGLQIEDVA
+315 QQDQGDQGGQDQKDKQNKGGQGKGKN
-330 LEDELPRELALVG
+330 EDEGYDNENSS
-343 TRLEAGDV
+343 
-351 AQCGQGRA
+351 
-359 ALRLD
+359 
-364 HRLDVD
+364 D
-370 RRVGGGDG
+370 RQKRQ
-378 EFHDELVAL
+378 
-387 RVLAGDGRGPPRVED
+387 D
-402 LAAQFGELED
+402 LQKKN
-412 LGVAAGVRLRV
+412 R
-423 GDDLAVALEALHGLV
+423 
-438 HLADVQRPRAAGLL
+438 
-452 LKHLLEAVDPGGL
+452 
-465 LGNEGQKGITD
+465 GNEKDRQDRSDSKRSGNPNGAW

>member
-39 KAAHGPAAK
+39 KAARGPAAK

-225 GGQGGGGGQS
+225 GGQGGGGGQQDPGEQADDS
-235 DQQSGGQGGGGGQ
+235 TDRLGDKEQQAKDKQGEGGQDQQDQGGQGQDQKDQGGQ
-248 QDRSRRALARG
+248 QGQDQQDQGDQGQDQKDQGDQDQKDKQNKGGQGKSKNEDEGYDNENSSDRQKRQDLQKKNRGNEKDRQDRSDSK
-259 RRSRRNHV
+259 RS
-267 RRRSSLLD
+267 
-275 SAHRSS
+275 
-281 RRRGLRNVGPSTGTA
+281 
-296 LGGGEGGTAR
+296 
-306 GLGDRAGLD
+306 
-315 VVEPVELGLQIEDVA
+315 
-330 LEDELPRELALVG
+330 
-343 TRLEAGDV
+343 
-351 AQCGQGRA
+351 
-359 ALRLD
+359 
-364 HRLDVD
+364 
-370 RRVGGGDG
+370 
-378 EFHDELVAL
+378 
-387 RVLAGDGRGPPRVED
+387 
-402 LAAQFGELED
+402 
-412 LGVAAGVRLRV
+412 
-423 GDDLAVALEALHGLV
+423 
-438 HLADVQRPRAAGLL
+438 
-452 LKHLLEAVDPGGL
+452 
-465 LGNEGQKGITD
+465 GNPNGAW

>member
-39 KAAHGPAAK
+39 KAARGPAAK

-225 GGQGGGGGQS
+225 GGQGGGGGQQDPGEQADDS
-235 DQQSGGQGGGGGQ
+235 TDRLGDKEQQAKDKQGEGGQDQQDQGDQGGQDQKDKQNKGGQGKGKNEDEGYDNENSSDRQKRQDLQKKNRGNEKDR
-248 QDRSRRALARG
+248 QDRSDSK
-259 RRSRRNHV
+259 RS
-267 RRRSSLLD
+267 
-275 SAHRSS
+275 
-281 RRRGLRNVGPSTGTA
+281 
-296 LGGGEGGTAR
+296 
-306 GLGDRAGLD
+306 
-315 VVEPVELGLQIEDVA
+315 
-330 LEDELPRELALVG
+330 
-343 TRLEAGDV
+343 
-351 AQCGQGRA
+351 
-359 ALRLD
+359 
-364 HRLDVD
+364 
-370 RRVGGGDG
+370 
-378 EFHDELVAL
+378 
-387 RVLAGDGRGPPRVED
+387 
-402 LAAQFGELED
+402 
-412 LGVAAGVRLRV
+412 
-423 GDDLAVALEALHGLV
+423 
-438 HLADVQRPRAAGLL
+438 
-452 LKHLLEAVDPGGL
+452 
-465 LGNEGQKGITD
+465 GNPNGAW